1 MEISAYLEVVLE
13 SSSNQTSPSHVS
25 SQLLDL
31 VSSAPC
37 SQSQVHLMGLAFSNS
52 GEGALFFLA
61 LVGCGAVVLIIC
73 LQCVVL
79 WKVQALRRPAD
90 PTPGGGSGWPAP
102 IDSTARHSPAS
113 TATEATEAPEAP
125 VYDNIQLYA
134 LPAAHVEA
142 ARALGRL

>member
-1 MEISAYLEVVLE
+1 MYYILIYYCNAS
-13 SSSNQTSPSHVS
+13 
-25 SQLLDL
+25 
-31 VSSAPC
+31 
-37 SQSQVHLMGLAFSNS
+37 
-52 GEGALFFLA
+52 LF
-61 LVGCGAVVLIIC
+61 
-73 LQCVVL
+73 
-79 WKVQALRRPAD
+79 QALRRPAD

-142 ARALGRL
+142 ARALGRLWCVDMKYTVYPYFYSSTAV